1 MTALS
6 TYQQYGEELERRL
19 RLKTYPLAIRLL
31 REGEEVPDGLTRPMR
46 DLGHHLSLC
55 QGFQIS
61 RRDGTPMAML
71 LEDMWCPEPVM
82 GFGLQEPPEY
92 FMEGNNR
99 YPRDVSSPEAGRVYA
114 EELPKL
120 PMGLYTGV
128 LSAPLI
134 TTPFEPDVVT
144 FYCLPAQLSMLLLGR
159 EYKDGHNLTCDVSS
173 HAACVYGIVPT
184 LLNGRSQIGL
194 PCRGDRYAA
203 MAEDDEM
210 ILTMTTQEVGELV
223 TALRYLET
231 TGSVFP
237 KGYRLQYEYPLPKP
251 YQKMVD
257 LMGYVTKA
265 RDS

>member
-6 TYQQYGEELERRL
+6 TCHEYAEELERRL

-31 REGEEVPDGLTRPMR
+31 HEGEEVPDGLTRPMR
-46 DLGHHLSLC
+46 DLGYHLSLC
-55 QGFQIS
+55 QAFEMS

-71 LEDMWCPEPVM
+71 REDMWCPEPVI
-82 GFGLQEPPEY
+82 GFGLQEPPDY

-99 YPRDVSSPEAGRVYA
+99 YPRDVSTPGAGHVYA

-120 PMGLYTGV
+120 PTGLYTGV
-128 LSAPLI
+128 LSAPLHS
-134 TTPFEPDVVT
+134 TPFEPDVIT
-144 FYCLPAQLSMLLLGR
+144 IYCIPAQLSLLLLGR
-159 EYKDGHNLTCDVSS
+159 EYKDGHNLTCSMSS
-173 HAACVYGIVPT
+173 HAACVYGIVPV
-184 LLNGRSQIGL
+184 LLNKRSQIGL

-210 ILTMTTQEVGELV
+210 ILTMTTQELGELV

-231 TGSVFP
+231 TGSVYP

-251 YQKMVD
+251 YQTMVD

-265 RDS
+265 PDS